1 MDLPVNSFQ
10 RLIGLPFS
18 PLTQKLNYY
27 ITMNTYF
34 EGGVDIEWFKDYCQL
49 SDHVESAW
57 VNFSKQII
65 FNDKVFR
72 ISELYYSEFQCE
84 VISFLEDFEQKE
96 FVIYFESMTK
106 SKNNY
111 FMKLIHNDQPSLN
124 INSLNYSYKTYFN

>member
-18 PLTQKLNYY
+18 PLTQKLNYC
-27 ITMNTYF
+27 ITMNIYF

-84 VISFLEDFEQKE
+84 VILFLEDFEQKE
-96 FVIYFESMTK
+96 IVIYDK
-106 SKNNY
+106 KQ
-111 FMKLIHNDQPSLN
+111 D
-124 INSLNYSYKTYFN
+124 

>member
-1 MDLPVNSFQ
+1 
-10 RLIGLPFS
+10 
-18 PLTQKLNYY
+18 
-27 ITMNTYF
+27 MNTYF
-34 EGGVDIEWFKDYCQL
+34 EGGVDIELFKDYCQL

-84 VISFLEDFEQKE
+84 VILFLEDFEQKE

-124 INSLNYSYKTYFN
+124 INSLNYSYKAYFN

>member
-1 MDLPVNSFQ
+1 
-10 RLIGLPFS
+10 
-18 PLTQKLNYY
+18 
-27 ITMNTYF
+27 MNTHF

-84 VISFLEDFEQKE
+84 VILFLEDFEQKE
-96 FVIYFESMTK
+96 IVIYFELMTK
-106 SKNNY
+106 SKINY
-111 FMKLIHNDQPSLN
+111 FLKLIHNDQLSLN
-124 INSLNYSYKTYFN
+124 INSLNYSYKAYFN